1 MSKLETPLTRR
12 YWREV
17 GGTLIE
23 EFPAVRR
30 RLGCGQRLIDAVIIP
45 DGPFE
50 RRKANQVDIT
60 GKDIIV
66 VQTKANRLGMYLMGQ
81 AVFSQKLMERFKP
94 SSIRSVAI
102 CTRSDEVLEP
112 LLKETGVELV
122 VYSDEDPENAPGYS
136 GPN

>member
-30 RLGCGQRLIDAVIIP
+30 KAGRGQRLIDGVIITN
-45 DGPFE
+45 GPFE
-50 RRKANQVDIT
+50 RKRASEVDVS

-81 AVFSQKLMERFKP
+81 AVFSPKLMERFNP
-94 SSIRSVAI
+94 SYIRSVAI
-102 CTRSDEVLEP
+102 CTRSDDVLEP
-112 LLKETGVELV
+112 LLKEAGVEIV
-122 VYSDEDPENAPGYS
+122 VYSADQSDQRLSAG
-136 GPN
+136 